1 MSEQEPMSTD
11 DVYIEVFG
19 EPFRVAVP
27 YHTEPRWIRSA
38 VLANLGAV
46 HELVSAKLKELG
58 AEIEAIAIDK
68 MLEQAARLITEIAG
82 SIPRARSDRYP
93 ERTDSVSMVT
103 GVLLFADHDK
113 LDKLIELLRTL
124 ERRYGSDY
132 GQRVAEAVRAIV
144 APEADVVSEL

>member
-1 MSEQEPMSTD
+1 MSEQEPMYTD
-11 DVYIEVFG
+11 DVYIEIFG

-58 AEIEAIAIDK
+58 AEIEAIAVEQ
-68 MLEQAARLITEIAG
+68 MLERTARLITEIAE
-82 SIPRARSDRYP
+82 SVPDHHT
-93 ERTDSVSMVT
+93 ERTDSVDRT
-103 GVLLFADHDK
+103 LGVLLFADHDK
-113 LDKLIELLRTL
+113 LDKLTELLRTL